1 MKEKKIASIGVR
13 SVLNSMRKH
22 NRRTV
27 IQSANLRI
35 GSFDFDCTAYDVS
48 LGGIRLKVDV
58 PIEQGTNVLVQLKDK
73 LKQTA
78 KVIWSADGFLG
89 LCFLENPESVRA
101 GLGSLANGLS

>member
-1 MKEKKIASIGVR
+1 MVSIGVK

-22 NRRTV
+22 NRITV
-27 IQSANLRI
+27 IQSASLRI

-48 LGGIRLKVDV
+48 LGGIRVKVDV
-58 PIEQGTNVLVQLKDK
+58 PLEKGTNVLVQLKSK
-73 LKQTA
+73 LIQTA

-89 LCFLENPESVRA
+89 LCFLEDPEKVKV